1 MPMKVGLNTGRWNDQ
16 EFDLCPWRTCI
27 SEQIN
32 LIHFEFF
39 FRKFRHVLLWMSS
52 CGLQHKFSRIFLPS
66 CCTQYW
72 NFSGYYPIWIISIT
86 LEAFKCFLVRV
97 DCNTY
102 SLEYF
107 LQDDVRG
114 SDSFHP
120 EIMCKY
126 QNV

>member
-1 MPMKVGLNTGRWNDQ
+1 MPMKVGLSTGRWNEQ
-16 EFDLCPWRTCI
+16 EFEIVLVGPAFLNRSTL
-27 SEQIN
+27 STLN
-32 LIHFEFF
+32 FF

-66 CCTQYW
+66 CCIQYW